1 MKILLSNPTEYQ
13 TPKIPKTHIKN
24 SVGVIIDTVCDGEAG
39 SLSVVLIGYTTE
51 NASTVTLEVVF
62 TSNKNIFLR
71 TTALVKIKRDDY
83 LSKFNEGCGY
93 LLSQIFDIKSETNE
107 YPLDALSQI
116 ANRCSTNKKYVL
128 LAGDTLMSRTG
139 SAHAEPVFF

>member
-1 MKILLSNPTEYQ
+1 MKILTNNPTEYAV
-13 TPKIPKTHIKN
+13 PKIPKNHIKN
-24 SVGVIIDTVCDGEAG
+24 SLGIIIDVVCNGEEG
-39 SLSVVLIGYTTE
+39 SLSVVLVGYTTE

-107 YPLDALSQI
+107 YPLDTLSQI
-116 ANRCSTNKKYVL
+116 ANRCSTNKRYVL
-128 LAGDTLMSRTG
+128 LGGDTLMSRTG
-139 SAHAEPVFF
+139 SANAEPVIF